1 MKLVL
6 LWWAGSIQEPS
17 FQVSLS
23 SHFTENCFSA
33 RIRSDLCLQGPV
45 FRSRACAKVEGLYM
59 LGPGMQMAPDPGDG
73 SANEHTAPTGPRSGE
88 FCPASRTGR
97 HQPSCPLGV
106 TQQSLRGTSWY
117 LSSSSRDLVS
127 GIIELQ
133 LTTLCPVSLSQ
144 PPSATLVW
152 RSRGAAASSAP
163 SSAASVITMWR
174 PRQAAAPACFR
185 RWWRRTV
192 GSRRSVQMLNCRH
205 GVSVPSLMNTLRK
218 TLWQYVYSH

>member
-1 MKLVL
+1 M
-6 LWWAGSIQEPS
+6 
-17 FQVSLS
+17 SLS

-88 FCPASRTGR
+88 FCPASRTGL

-133 LTTLCPVSLSQ
+133 LTTLCRFSFAASQCNVSLKKQ
-144 PPSATLVW
+144 
-152 RSRGAAASSAP
+152 RSRSILSSFFC
-163 SSAASVITMWR
+163 
-174 PRQAAAPACFR
+174 CFR
-185 RWWRRTV
+185 DYNV
-192 GSRRSVQMLNCRH
+192 EAPPGSSP
-205 GVSVPSLMNTLRK
+205 GVLPPLVEENGGLQKVSADAQLPPRGLCPILDE
-218 TLWQYVYSH
+218 HP